1 MDELETPTKFD
12 LQYTES
18 KIIFSIC
25 DCSLDKKYSFYNL
38 SREEATKFLKRL
50 QHIEKLTW
58 GQFTSLSRKNG
69 VTNEKPD
76 SGNFDLIHGQN
87 SSAKNLLSNIIF
99 IFVLNK
105 QGYSEF
111 LDTNEINFSALRIL
125 IHVVESTIKKCLRMN
140 GG

>member
-87 SSAKNLLSNIIF
+87 SSAKKLVEQYYFHFRIEQTGLF
-99 IFVLNK
+99 RVF
-105 QGYSEF
+105 GYQRDQF
-111 LDTNEINFSALRIL
+111 FCITHIDPHGKIN
-125 IHVVESTIKKCLRMN
+125 H
-140 GG
+140 

>member
-87 SSAKNLLSNIIF
+87 SSAKKLVEQYYFHFRIEQTGLF
-99 IFVLNK
+99 RVF
-105 QGYSEF
+105 GYQRDQF
-111 LDTNEINFSALRIL
+111 FCITHIDPCGRIN
-125 IHVVESTIKKCLRMN
+125 H
-140 GG
+140 